1 MPSDSD
7 IIRLY
12 RSGAKEEA
20 FNQVVK
26 IYGERLYWHI
36 RRLVL
41 VHEDADDLLQNTFV
55 KAWGAMDSFRGD
67 SGLLTWLWRIATTET
82 LTFLDKKRKTGAFS
96 LAEEPDR
103 AGNLLKTDRNF
114 DGDALQL
121 TLQQAIASLP
131 PRQRV
136 VFTMR
141 YYDETPYEQISK
153 VLGAST
159 GALKASYHHAC
170 NKVLEYV
177 KDRIDIDY

>member
-1 MPSDSD
+1 MADDSD

-55 KAWGAMDSFRGD
+55 KAWGAMDTFRGD
-67 SGLLTWLWRIATTET
+67 SGLFTWLWRIATNET
-82 LTFLDKKRKTGAFS
+82 LTFLNKKRITGDLS
-96 LAEEPDR
+96 LSQEPER
-103 AGNLLKTDRNF
+103 VGNLLKTDRNF

-131 PRQRV
+131 AKQRV
-136 VFTMR
+136 VFIMR

-153 VLGAST
+153 VLGTSV
-159 GALKASYHHAC
+159 GALKASYHHAY
-170 NKVLEYV
+170 NKVLDYV
-177 KDRIDIDY
+177 KKRIDIDY

>member
-26 IYGERLYWHI
+26 TYGERLYWHI
-36 RRLVL
+36 RRMVL

-55 KAWGAMDSFRGD
+55 KAWGAMDNFRGD
-67 SGLLTWLWRIATTET
+67 SGLFTWLWRIATNET
-82 LTFLDKKRKTGAFS
+82 LSFLGKKRITGTLS
-96 LAEEPDR
+96 LSEEPER
-103 AGNLLKTDRNF
+103 VSNLLKADPNF
-114 DGDALQL
+114 DGDKLQL
-121 TLQQAIASLP
+121 TLQQAIAALP
-131 PRQRV
+131 PKQRV

-141 YYDETPYEQISK
+141 YYDEIPYEQISK
-153 VLGAST
+153 ILGTSV

-177 KDRIDIDY
+177 RKRIDISY

>member
-1 MPSDSD
+1 MPSDSE

-67 SGLLTWLWRIATTET
+67 SGLFTWLWRIATNET
-82 LTFLDKKRKTGAFS
+82 LTFLEKKRKTSAFS
-96 LAEEPDR
+96 LLEEPER
-103 AGNLLKTDRNF
+103 VGNLLKSDRNF
-114 DGDALQL
+114 DGDKLQIV
-121 TLQQAIASLP
+121 LQQAIASLP
-131 PRQRV
+131 AKQRV

-141 YYDETPYEQISK
+141 YYDETPYEQISR
-153 VLGAST
+153 VLGTSV
-159 GALKASYHHAC
+159 GALKASYHHAYT
-170 NKVLEYV
+170 KVLDYV
-177 KDRIDIDY
+177 KQRIDIDY

>member
-1 MPSDSD
+1 MADDSD

-41 VHEDADDLLQNTFV
+41 LHEDADDLLQNTFV
-55 KAWGAMDSFRGD
+55 KAWSAMDNFSGD
-67 SGLLTWLWRIATTET
+67 SGLFTWLWRIATNET
-82 LTFLDKKRKTGAFS
+82 LTFLGRKRITGALS
-96 LAEEPDR
+96 LSDEPER
-103 AGNLLKTDRNF
+103 VGNLLKTDRNF
-114 DGDALQL
+114 DGDKLQL

-131 PRQRV
+131 PKQRV

-153 VLGAST
+153 VLGTSV
-159 GALKASYHHAC
+159 GALKASYHHAY

-177 KDRIDIDY
+177 RERIDIDY